1 MAKSAADNEV
11 NIGRMDITC
20 GKDLVTCVKQRS
32 KVLMFYIE
40 EKSITDIESGLPTS
54 LSPLTDTMKI
64 HQVSL

>member
-20 GKDLVTCVKQRS
+20 GKDLVTCVKRRS